1 MYLTGPLSFLLF
13 LSCLANLLAIWF
25 IRKLINQ
32 QKEMVVDLQD
42 LLISANNFENHVN
55 SLHELEMFYGDTT
68 LQALIDHSRE
78 VAGDFEDYMY
88 KYSFLEGQET
98 ESDKEDN
105 IDEQYETEK
114 DAPPP

>member
-13 LSCLANLLAIWF
+13 LSCLGNLLAVWF

-42 LLISANNFENHVN
+42 LITSANNFENHVN

-78 VAGDFEDYMY
+78 VADDFEDYMY
-88 KYSFLEGQET
+88 KYSFLEGQKT
-98 ESDKEDN
+98 ELNEEDN
-105 IDEQYETEK
+105 IDEQYQTEK
-114 DAPPP
+114 NETPP